1 MELLPLLSSKASEHA
16 SAHHD
21 QRLRTCASAHCE
33 AARCQCKQHRQRCEH
48 HGDETSGLNLPEH
61 DPIATVMTTIRAF
74 EPADTF
80 HFNSVNLDPFTETAR
95 RRARARSLPNRA
107 GRRAQ

>member
-1 MELLPLLSSKASEHA
+1 MELLPLLSSKSSEHA

-33 AARCQCKQHRQRCEH
+33 AARCQCKQHRQRCEQ
-48 HGDETSGLNLPEH
+48 HGETSGLNLPEH
-61 DPIATVMTTIRAF
+61 DPTVMTTIRAF

-80 HFNSVNLDPFTETAR
+80 HFNSVSLDPYTASAR